1 MISAEQEGRRG
12 SALVLAI
19 ITALVLTVLVGA
31 LFLLFQ
37 SNMAAYEWHKEELQC
52 MYSAESGA
60 RLATY
65 MILEGSDLPQT
76 DTEQFLP
83 ESGPT
88 WFSLPGEDLGETLV
102 YVDPHRQNAE
112 ITASNAYVVRALG
125 RIVVEEEAYTFG
137 MENMLMP
144 ENFSRFSCFQNLGFA
159 SGYYDDG
166 YRFDGPF
173 HSNGPI
179 NIWSGSVG
187 SLNDPY
193 FYSLSI
199 ARRTGGDGYYYGQSQ
214 GGGTLTDQPAIG
226 ALTIQPID
234 RMLMGPPFFDMHADS
249 IPYGSSEVNW
259 EPVENAAKNGGLYFG
274 PEAPGPSELPD
285 GARLMIAN
293 DKLLVKRNSTAAV
306 EEYILSDLA
315 NPVVWIDNGPNE
327 RVYLRQLAPDSI
339 PSTGLEGAYTIGMMG
354 DLYLSGALKYQD
366 TDIVNPNNDDML
378 GIITVKGDII
388 MAYDP
393 DAWGGPD
400 WPEPWE
406 IMMDAKFQYYAVLM
420 SLDGVIEAEWYPSHS
435 PYPASGDHTMEL
447 TGGYIAQTEGVTS
460 SSGGGGFAIDI
471 YYDTRLMSQNPPFFP
486 STGKWHEVFWK
497 ERPDLEED
505 DMGEDYY

>member
-19 ITALVLTVLVGA
+19 ITALVLSVLVGA

-52 MYSAESGA
+52 MYTAESGA

-65 MILEGSDLPQT
+65 MILEGSDLPQK

-83 ESGPT
+83 ESGNT

-144 ENFSRFSCFQNLGFA
+144 ENFSKFSCFQNLGFA
-159 SGYYDDG
+159 SGYYGDG

-214 GGGTLTDQPAIG
+214 AGGTLTDQPVIG

-274 PEAPGPSELPD
+274 PDVAGPTALPD
-285 GARLMIAN
+285 GARLMINN
-293 DKLLVKRNSTAAV
+293 DTLMVRRNAGPAV

-315 NPVVWIDNGPNE
+315 IPVVWIDNGNTD
-327 RVYLRQLAPDSI
+327 RIYLRELAPGSD
-339 PSTGLEGAYTIGMMG
+339 PSNGLDGSYTIGMMG
-354 DLYLSGALKYQD
+354 DLYISGSLTYQD
-366 TDIVNPNNDDML
+366 TDIMNPNNDDML
-378 GIITVKGDII
+378 GLITVRGDIV
-388 MAYDP
+388 MARDP
-393 DAWGGPD
+393 DGGPD
-400 WPEPWE
+400 WSFPWE
-406 IMMDAKFQYYAVLM
+406 IMLDKTFQYYAVLM
-420 SLDGVIEAEWYPSHS
+420 ALDGVIEAEDYTFPT
-435 PYPASGDHTMEL
+435 SGHNSMEL
-447 TGGYIAQTEGVTS
+447 TGGYIAQQEGYTS
-460 SSGGGGFAIDI
+460 TSGGAGFAIDI
-471 YYDTRLMSQNPPFFP
+471 YYDTRLMSQNPPYFP

-505 DMGEDYY
+505 DMGEDFY